1 MKIKKRFTEHYQKGF
16 MPWAHDEAD
25 HNLVDVVESR
35 PVKPCKALEPG
46 CGTGTDAIWLA
57 RAGFDVTA
65 CDVVE
70 IPLNI
75 AREKAENTKAR
86 VQFIQLDFL
95 NGNIKNAPF
104 DFVFDRGYFH
114 TYRTPGTR
122 KKLAA
127 KVASV
132 LSDNGLWLS
141 LVGSSDSPPR
151 DSGPPMR
158 SAKDIVNA
166 VENFFEILYLKAG
179 FFGNKEEKPV
189 KIWVCLMKK
198 RLIPAR

>member
-1 MKIKKRFTEHYQKGF
+1 MEIKKRFSKHYEKGF
-16 MPWAHDEAD
+16 MPWAHEEPDF
-25 HNLVDVVESR
+25 NLIEVVESL

-46 CGTGTDAIWLA
+46 CGTGTDSIWLA
-57 RAGFDVTA
+57 QSGFDVTA

-75 AREKAENTKAR
+75 AREKAEKMEAS
-86 VQFIQLDFL
+86 VQFLQLDFL
-95 NGNIKNAPF
+95 NDDIKNAPF
-104 DFVFDRGYFH
+104 NFVFDRGYFH
-114 TYRTPGTR
+114 SYDTPGKR
-122 KKLAA
+122 KNLAG

-141 LVGSSDSPPR
+141 LVGSCDSPPR

-158 SAKDIVNA
+158 SAKNIVDA
-166 VENFFEILYLKAG
+166 VEKYFEIQFLRAG
-179 FFGNKEEKPV
+179 FFGNKEEKPA

-198 RLIPAR
+198 RALLPC